1 MLGSMQGVPNITVQ
15 NEAPYEVYVEEGEH
29 TNRFSI
35 VFIPVEDQT
44 TEETDDEESED
55 ENETDETD
63 SENDDDTENNET
75 DEGSG
80 DNDSSEE
87 NEDGE
92 WDESDQDESEEDD
105 TDEDGQWDESDQEQ
119 SEEETDDT
127 DTSDSDEETIED
139 DQEESQT
146 DMEVIE
152 VTSDVAVE
160 SLELTEMY
168 AGYNSQNNSIIIRKN
183 TENKFNSIRLYTM
196 LGQVI
201 RAWNPD
207 KNATEIEL
215 PTSNVSTGVYILDI
229 ETTTGRMTKKLIIH

>member
-1 MLGSMQGVPNITVQ
+1 MRVEYNSGSECNVLGSYAANPIDHWYN
-15 NEAPYEVYVEEGEH
+15 
-29 TNRFSI
+29 S
-35 VFIPVEDQT
+35 
-44 TEETDDEESED
+44 DDIQALR
-55 ENETDETD
+55 T
-63 SENDDDTENNET
+63 
-75 DEGSG
+75 G
-80 DNDSSEE
+80 
-87 NEDGE
+87 
-92 WDESDQDESEEDD
+92 
-105 TDEDGQWDESDQEQ
+105 EDGQWYESDQEQ
-119 SEEETDDT
+119 SEETDDI

-139 DQEESQT
+139 DQEYSET

-152 VTSDVAVE
+152 VTSDVAVQ

-168 AGYNSQNNSIIIRKN
+168 SSYNSQNNSISIRKN
-183 TENKFNSIRLYTM
+183 AENKLNSIRLYTM